1 MSGSPQERREYQRI
15 KLDLPLGGRF
25 GPTNVLILDVG
36 LGGALLEHH
45 APISLSEKRK
55 LTFLWDGHELAFN
68 AELVQTNLSRF
79 VDSERVNPVLA
90 SNLHFLDAIGD
101 SDRLLRR
108 MIGAQVAQA
117 LDLQKANARGLG
129 TESIGDAT
137 VSRLITVRTE
147 APREYISC
155 RLMGS
160 QWKKTP
166 TQRITQPP
174 DGFTVAA
181 SEADVDLLCR
191 TYQASDQEGRRLIRA
206 LAELSL
212 STGKLSRVRYEP

>member
-45 APISLSEKRK
+45 APITLSEKRK

-68 AELVQTNLSRF
+68 AELVQTNLSRLA
-79 VDSERVNPVLA
+79 DSERVFA
-90 SNLHFLDAIGD
+90 SNLHFLDGIGD
-101 SDRLLRR
+101 SDRQLRR

-147 APREYISC
+147 APRQYISC
-155 RLMGS
+155 RLSGS
-160 QWKKTP
+160 QWKRTP
-166 TQRITQPP
+166 TQKTTQPP
-174 DGFTVAA
+174 DGFTVSA